1 MDKALLK
8 KSLTLIGK
16 LLGILGLVFVLYTL
30 FQEYTL
36 ESFIAKFSSILP
48 LLPFLLLLNILSIL
62 LGIYA
67 WHLMLIQYAKAPFD
81 FFISYYHFGKTE
93 IAKYLPGNVFHFIG
107 RQAIASKVGIS
118 QSQMAKTSVLFSLL
132 LLVGT
137 VIASTLTALLA
148 KGIPLYI
155 ELLMLL
161 ATFIT
166 FVGTLLL
173 YKSFPLI
180 TKIKMNLLFSLS
192 VLFQGIMLG
201 VIVTY
206 QSEVFESGLFFQTV
220 SIYIVSWLIGFITP
234 GASGGLGIREGTFIA
249 IGSFLHLALSTE
261 VIVFSVLLVRLVNI
275 LVDILLFGSTFMLES
290 KINPHINSQKRS

>member
-8 KSLTLIGK
+8 KSLTLLGK
-16 LLGILGLVFVLYTL
+16 LLGILGLAFVIYTL
-30 FQEYTL
+30 FQEYTWQT
-36 ESFIAKFSSILP
+36 FIEKFSSILP
-48 LLPFLLLLNILSIL
+48 LVPFLLLLNILSIL

-67 WHLMLIQYAKAPFD
+67 WHLMLLQYAKGTFA
-81 FFISYYHFGKTE
+81 FFTSYYYFGKTE

-107 RQAIASKVGIS
+107 RQAIASKVGIT

-137 VIASTLTALLA
+137 VIASTVTALLA

-155 ELLMLL
+155 QLLMLL
-161 ATFIT
+161 ATVISS
-166 FVGTLLL
+166 VGTLLL
-173 YKSFPLI
+173 YKSFPLS

-192 VLFQGIMLG
+192 VLLQGIMLAS
-201 VIVTY
+201 IVAY
-206 QSEVFESGLFFQTV
+206 QSQHFESGLFFQTV

-249 IGSFLHLALSTE
+249 IGSFLHLSLPTE

-275 LVDILLFGSTFMLES
+275 FVDILLFGSTFMLES
-290 KINPHINSQKRS
+290 KINKRS